1 MENNKKKINKKTLIL
16 MIVIIGML
24 VYSYIPAKYTNYNSK
39 SKLNIVSSYGDDE
52 AYHPKVLIFREKWNG
67 YKYWMSYT
75 PYPAGNCELENPCIV
90 ASNNLIKWETPEGL
104 TNPLDDISKDGDKNK
119 YDSDAHIVY
128 NSDLNRL
135 ECFWRYVDNNENRV
149 IIYRKYSTNGVDF
162 SEKEIF
168 IQSDDRSKNDYVSP
182 AIIYENSKYKM
193 WYVDHKQIEY
203 METADG
209 KAWSEEKPVEVKYKG
224 GKLYTWH
231 IDVIKTEK
239 GYEMITVAYQNVNNR
254 KTMKLYYTY
263 SESETE
269 NWTKAEKILDPTT
282 RTNNWDNSGLYRSS
296 MIYENG
302 VYIVFYSGRSTSNDH
317 GIGIVYGKNIK
328 KLKSVSINFKDRE
341 ETNDLL
347 DLINKY
353 LED

>member
-24 VYSYIPAKYTNYNSK
+24 VYSCIPTKFTNYNSIT
-39 SKLNIVSSYGDDE
+39 KLNIISSYGDNE
-52 AYHPKVLIFREKWNG
+52 AYHPKILSFKDKWNG

-75 PYPAGNCELENPCIV
+75 PYPAGNGELENPHIV
-90 ASNNLIKWETPEGL
+90 ASNNLTKWETPEGL
-104 TNPLDDISKDGDKNK
+104 VNPLDEISKDGDKNK
-119 YDSDAHIVY
+119 Y
-128 NSDLNRL
+128 NSDLDRI
-135 ECFWRYVDNNENRV
+135 ECFWRYVDDTENKA

-162 SEKEIF
+162 SEKEVF
-168 IQSDDRSKNDYVSP
+168 IESEDRKSLDYVSP
-182 AIIYENSKYKM
+182 AIIYENGKYKM
-193 WYVDHKQIEY
+193 WYVDQREVNYK
-203 METADG
+203 ETTDG
-209 KAWSEEKPVEVKYKG
+209 KNWSETKTVEFKYKDE
-224 GKLYTWH
+224 KLYTWH

-263 SESETE
+263 SENETE
-269 NWTKAEKILDPTT
+269 NWAKAEKILEPTT

-296 MIYENG
+296 MIYEDG
-302 VYIVFYSGRSTSNDH
+302 VYIVLYSARSISNDH

-328 KLKSVSINFKDRE
+328 QLKSVNINFKEKE

-353 LED
+353 RED